1 MGDLLARFRWRELAT
16 QLKLWSLASRRPWI
30 HLFLQACA
38 QFLPLSVRG
47 RLSKELRIEPA
58 VNPAF
63 ARRLP
68 PVPDFAGRNPAPAAL
83 AAGPRRRL
91 GHADRIGHQMGDRPF
106 WAEEVRY
113 PFLDRDLVEFLVAIP
128 PDQLKRPGESRFLMR
143 RALAHLLPPEVLRRR
158 TKGGAGRCYI
168 VMVQRQWNELE
179 AIFRAPLSASLGFL
193 DCNAFSGIPARI
205 EERYILTHSTFQLL
219 NGIKLELWLRDVAR
233 RGIIHVAAQNSQR
246 SA

>member
-1 MGDLLARFRWRELAT
+1 VDT
-16 QLKLWSLASRRPWI
+16 
-30 HLFLQACA
+30 
-38 QFLPLSVRG
+38 SVPSGLR
-47 RLSKELRIEPA
+47 SVPSAFCSWTPVKELRIEPA

-63 ARRLP
+63 ARRYTCSRFYWTEP
-68 PVPDFAGRNPAPAAL
+68 GAAAL

-91 GHADRIGHQMGDRPF
+91 ATLTELANQMGDRPF
-106 WAEEVRY
+106 WPRKCATVPRS
-113 PFLDRDLVEFLVAIP
+113 DLVEFLVAIP
-128 PDQLKRPGESRFLMR
+128 PDQLKRARESRFLMR

-179 AIFRAPLSASLGFL
+179 AIFRRRSPRPS
-193 DCNAFSGIPARI
+193 DFSMQRVFWNPCANWKNG
-205 EERYILTHSTFQLL
+205 ILTHSTFQLL

-233 RGIIHVAAQNSQR
+233 RGSFTSRLKNSQR